1 MAMSFPNRRRAIRR
15 SAVAGAAGVALV
27 VLFGSQFVLPGIAL
41 VALVYFGHKVAAV
54 LLDEVEVSYPGL
66 AMLISVNALV
76 VLAVQ
81 GIVLVKHFAST

>member
-1 MAMSFPNRRRAIRR
+1 MPFPNRPRAIRR
-15 SAVAGAAGVALV
+15 SAFAAAVGVALV

-54 LLDEVEVSYPGL
+54 LLDDVEVSYPGL

-81 GIVLVKHFAST
+81 GIVLVEHFASA